1 MEIDWCIYS
10 YVQGG
15 LATVGTY
22 ITEQT
27 FLLCFLLKSFT
38 EVHFCFTFIWFFHPT
53 SPKLTLQEILQLF
66 LSPEK
71 VQCARSKQDGCKV

>member
-10 YVQGG
+10 YVRGG

-38 EVHFCFTFIWFFHPT
+38 EVHFCFTFI
-53 SPKLTLQEILQLF
+53 
-66 LSPEK
+66 
-71 VQCARSKQDGCKV
+71 